1 MACAQY
7 NRQSYVCTYMLYY
20 GMACTHNKVF
30 SHIMYVH
37 ENSFDIFN
45 TCDRWFSHVIRISD
59 VKAPASLNSVGVRT
73 QYMRCGVG
81 RE

>member
-1 MACAQY
+1 MIGH
-7 NRQSYVCTYMLYY
+7 VT
-20 GMACTHNKVF
+20 
-30 SHIMYVH
+30 SHMTNDVI
-37 ENSFDIFN
+37 
-45 TCDRWFSHVIRISD
+45 SHVTSNVISHVTSHVTGHVMTISE